1 MTYKFSLNQK
11 VKVKVLNTSC
21 DGIVKQRMIS
31 EKLVDNEVVAEVKY
45 HVYVS
50 KIQGFITNVSEDSLL
65 KYNYKPTSVV
75 TKLNQSELLTM
86 KSS

>member
-11 VKVKVLNTSC
+11 IKLKVLNTVC
-21 DGIVKQRMIS
+21 EGIVKQRMIS
-31 EKLVDNEVVAEVKY
+31 EKLVDNELVVEVKY

-65 KYNYKPTSVV
+65 KYNPKLSPVA
-75 TKLNQSELLTM
+75 KLNSLDSMTM